1 MNKVIKHLMLASGLI
16 VAGVGNATAG
26 LERVG
31 PNDTENG
38 YPLWY
43 QDTQGLVL
51 DLCIPKS
58 DLQLAA
64 CLADQPPS
72 YPFVFPNNWSDE
84 FFWYGADAALDLDGQ
99 RAILVQAIEAAFGG
113 IGTPN
118 PGGQIAF
125 ARIRIRFDA
134 PVAGDYTV
142 TYPYGVKEFPGVAA
156 GEAIFYT
163 DDVGI
168 GAPGDFTGAMTGE
181 VGPFLRAVDCA
192 TCGFSPFVQID
203 GDTFLADPAIETA
216 VTGSPVGTNKFEI
229 SVDTGDLATSRTWT
243 TDQFALIGK
252 VHTAPIGSPMQVT
265 SATFSRDVSGG
276 DISVDVH
283 ATAVSGPGSGVPVLT
298 LGMVDQPSVLM
309 QNELGT
315 AGGKYYGQSTILA
328 PATKP
333 NDVTVINS
341 GDSPASSVQVPLVD
355 MVTITNA
362 TFDVATG
369 SLDIQANS
377 SDAEVTQ
384 LFVGIVD
391 FGGDQVVLP
400 FTSGGT
406 ALAILTGYTFPPET
420 VTVSSPSGG
429 SATTGLAILC
439 SGCRGAIFTA
449 GAPLAADDTVVCDT
463 ACVIDILSNDGAEA
477 SPGTVALV
485 DAPVNGTASVNLM
498 DGTVI
503 YTPDAAGI
511 TDSFMYTVS
520 NTSGLSS
527 NVATVSINPDGA
539 APTPPVVEA
548 PPAEELSVARSECR
562 AGKDEWR
569 VEGASTILT
578 PHSVT
583 VYAGSTVAGG
593 TIIASNELVDNLG
606 AWSARSKGGVPCV
619 STVSIV
625 SSGGAV
631 LEGVAVS
638 IR

>member
-1 MNKVIKHLMLASGLI
+1 MMLASGLI

-31 PNDTENG
+31 PNDTLNG

-43 QDTQGLVL
+43 QDTQGLAL

-72 YPFVFPNNWSDE
+72 YPFEFPTNWSDE

-99 RAILVQAIEAAFGG
+99 GAILVQAIEAAFGG
-113 IGTPN
+113 VGTPN

-156 GEAIFYT
+156 GELIFYT

-181 VGPFLRAVDCA
+181 VGPFLRAVDGA
-192 TCGFSPFVQID
+192 GQNSPFVQID

-216 VTGSPVGTNKFEI
+216 VTGSPLNSNKFEI
-229 SVDTGDLATSRTWT
+229 SVVETGGIVTTWT

-265 SATFSRDVSGG
+265 SAIFSRDADSN
-276 DISVDVH
+276 ISVDVH
-283 ATAVSGPGSGVPVLT
+283 ATAVSGPGSVDPILT
-298 LGMVDQPSVLM
+298 LGMLGQPSVLM
-309 QNELGT
+309 QNEIGRND
-315 AGGKYYGQSTILA
+315 KYYGQSIILA
-328 PATKP
+328 PGTKP

-341 GDSPASSVQVPLVD
+341 GDSPASSAKVPLVD

-362 TFDVATG
+362 TYDVG
-369 SLDIQANS
+369 NRILNIQGNS
-377 SDAEVTQ
+377 SDAQVEQ
-384 LFVGIVD
+384 LFVGITD
-391 FGGDQVVLP
+391 PGGSSVT
-400 FTSGGT
+400 TSFIVNGG
-406 ALAILTGYTFPPET
+406 ALGISTGYTSPPET
-420 VTVSSPSGG
+420 VTVTSPSGG
-429 SATTGLAILC
+429 SVTTGLAMLC
-439 SGCRGAIFTA
+439 STCRGTPFIE
-449 GAPLAADDTVVCDT
+449 GAPLAVDDNVVCIDT
-463 ACVIDILSNDGAEA
+463 ACFIDILSNDGLEA
-477 SPGTVALV
+477 FPGSVVLV
-485 DAPVNGTASVNLM
+485 DGPVNGTAST
-498 DGTVI
+498 DGSTVT
-503 YTPDAAGI
+503 YTADAAGI
-511 TDSFMYTVS
+511 IDSLMYTVNNS
-520 NTSGLSS
+520 GGLSS
-527 NVATVSINPDGA
+527 NVATVIINPNGP

-562 AGKDEWR
+562 AGKNEWR
-569 VEGASTILT
+569 VDGSSTVLT

-593 TIIASNELVDNLG
+593 TIIASNVLVDNLG
-606 AWSARSKGGVPCV
+606 AWSARSKEGAPCV
-619 STVSIV
+619 STVSIE

-638 IR
+638 IQ